1 MSDEFET
8 GSGPIP
14 TTVETTAGIDEGTPL
29 TPSEAKDKK
38 QMDDY
43 QKKAEAERLEKAAKG
58 EPTTD

>member
-8 GSGPIP
+8 ETEIVTISP
-14 TTVETTAGIDEGTPL
+14 TETTGTPL
-29 TPSEAKDKK
+29 TPSEAKDRK

-43 QKKAEAERLEKAAKG
+43 QKKAEAERIEKAKRG